1 MSQMGQERRI
11 GAVRNISALPR
22 RADVGADIVE
32 PPVSARNGC
41 EQLKQGSPYSITSSA
56 RASSIGGMSRPSAFA
71 GTKLNSQGCVRD
83 YDIDLELN
91 ELCGNFGEALSASF
105 PSLSTSGGTA
115 RRCDQFV
122 LTILYVPFLCPMIK
136 AMPS

>member
-1 MSQMGQERRI
+1 LQGQRSAI
-11 GAVRNISALPR
+11 G
-22 RADVGADIVE
+22 
-32 PPVSARNGC
+32 GC
-41 EQLKQGSPYSITSSA
+41 EQSQQNNPYSITSSA
-56 RASSIGGMSRPSAFA
+56 RASREGGTSSPSALA
-71 GTKLNSQGCVRD
+71 STKLNSQGCVRD

-105 PSLSTSGGTA
+105 LALSTGGGTA
-115 RRCDQFV
+115 PRCDQFV